1 MNVGEYG
8 IAHNVNV
15 GYDISGK
22 TSLILNYTRQ
32 DGTTFNATGSD
43 VTVGTAPI
51 STTSGPF
58 AANQYCVYVFKAG
71 DMTVPGTY
79 TVRLT
84 YNDAT
89 KHLVSDA
96 VTFTVN
102 P

>member
-22 TSLILNYTRQ
+22 TSLILSYTRP
-32 DGTTFNATGSD
+32 DGTTFTANDPA
-43 VTVGTAPI
+43 VTVGTVPI
-51 STTSGPF
+51 NTTSGPF
-58 AANQYCVYVFKAG
+58 AANQYCVYVFKTG
-71 DMTVPGTY
+71 DLTVPGIY
-79 TVRLT
+79 SVRLV

-89 KHLVSDA
+89 KHLISDA
-96 VTFTVN
+96 TTFTIN

>member
-22 TSLILNYTRQ
+22 TSLILSYARQ
-32 DGTTFNATGSD
+32 DGTTFTVNDPA
-43 VTVGTAPI
+43 VTVGTVPI
-51 STTSGPF
+51 TTTSGPF
-58 AANQYCVYVFKAG
+58 AANQYCVYVFKNG
-71 DMTVPGTY
+71 DLTVPGTY

-89 KHLVSDA
+89 KHLISDP